1 MGLVVK
7 RERFG
12 LELKYDVPISSKS
25 KLNRGKEL
33 VRSEGAAP
41 S

>member
-12 LELKYDVPISSKS
+12 LELKYDVAINSRS
-25 KLNRGKEL
+25 KLNEEKEL
-33 VRSEGAAP
+33 VRSEGAAA